1 MRRIVPAILG
11 VFVLSCS
18 WPGQA
23 QTSRCT
29 KEAWQQIAE
38 LYAQA
43 VCYPDQFPDFVER
56 FKDKYPPGGPW
67 QKCGEQLGNALLN
80 MAQPLGDRREIEE
93 RAYSVAARAGAP
105 EFGGQVA
112 DSMIQSAN
120 SPAMLGLYMLVLIK
134 SAVEIRAGNT
144 AYFVSTDLYQITSQ
158 AWQLAAYAMGPE
170 QMEKFRKVVYDVTAA
185 TIADAARKVF
195 R

>member
-1 MRRIVPAILG
+1 MKRVISVVTIVFGLTA
-11 VFVLSCS
+11 VL
-18 WPGQA
+18 PVRA
-23 QTSRCT
+23 QSSACT
-29 KEAWQQIAE
+29 KETWRQIAE

-56 FKDKYPPGGPW
+56 SKDKYPPGGQW

-80 MAQPLGDRREIEE
+80 MGAPLGDHREIEE

-120 SPAMLGLYMLVLIK
+120 SPAMMGLYLLILIK
-134 SAVEIRAGNT
+134 SAVEIRGGNT
-144 AYFVSTDLYQITSQ
+144 AYYAATDLYQITSQ
-158 AWQLAAYAMGPE
+158 AWKLMAFAMGPE
-170 QMEKFRKVVYDVTAA
+170 QMEKFRKLVYDVTVV
-185 TIADAARKVF
+185 TIADAAQRTI

>member
-1 MRRIVPAILG
+1 MKRLISVVIIMFGMIASSAVRAQP
-11 VFVLSCS
+11 LS
-18 WPGQA
+18 
-23 QTSRCT
+23 CT
-29 KEAWQQIAE
+29 KETWQQVAE
-38 LYAQA
+38 LYAFA

-56 FKDKYPPGGPW
+56 SKDKYPPGGPW

-80 MAQPLGDRREIEE
+80 MATPLGERREIEE

-112 DSMIQSAN
+112 DSMTQSAN
-120 SPAMLGLYMLVLIK
+120 SPAMMGLYLLVLIK
-134 SAVEIRAGNT
+134 SAVEIRGGNT

-158 AWQLAAYAMGPE
+158 AWRLMAFAMGPE
-170 QMEKFRKVVYDVTAA
+170 QMEKFRKVIFEATVV
-185 TIADAARKVF
+185 TIADAAQRTI